1 MKIIK
6 SPSLLITMLLTILL
20 VGCSTD
26 GKVQT
31 VPAVTQ
37 SQFLA
42 PPDDLRD
49 VRYCEVIPAFRRGTM
64 LTLEVYNT
72 LGLNDCPADLWNALD
87 EQDLSA
93 TYDAQA
99 IKLNGPRYWVVNDIA
114 ARGTTATGGI
124 ADFGGIEMKFVA
136 TIDIS
141 IREARRLDAAPYAET
156 EVQRTTTFLYRAGN
170 QVYEL
175 LSPEGDIYRMQSYSQ
190 IVNPALAI
198 ADLETLTSQ
207 LNLPEGWQYQT
218 RTLTEDT
225 ELIADGL
232 AYVITDDLLNT
243 YQKVTP

>member
-1 MKIIK
+1 
-6 SPSLLITMLLTILL
+6 MLLTILL